1 MGGVFVLGP
10 GTQNS
15 HVLLE
20 RFEESRLVPAFFYL
34 AAVGVVLATALDT
47 GFSHGGWSALRVILV
62 VLLSVPAGFLLIA
75 SLIGL
80 ISYFIF
86 LPSISQDSHL
96 FLRAHASHLIHPLK
110 TAIVLGLAAFCVLT
124 RSQAGWAVWVVL
136 LMIHAFQTFLIIRR
150 ARREHPISEPAGS
163 GAGTLQLLL
172 NLVLGTEIVTAAS
185 GVKGLSPWRL
195 DTMSEDTWMIDV
207 RTKQE
212 FQWNRLRGAESYPW
226 GKGVIEAARGK
237 SKERPVLIICLTG
250 HRSPSVAVTLRKL
263 GFKNVYHLTWGLLYL
278 LLLERNGKREGPFS
292 FEKSHGNPSK
302 RDEDLK
308 GISIGYG
315 TLMALMLIVAP
326 LEWVLRPGS
335 LSGVRMA
342 LGAAVAAAGLAVA
355 TLSYKALGKN
365 FRVYAAPKRDGKLI
379 TSGVYSNVRHP
390 MYTGAILMMGGW
402 VLFFGSL
409 WGAPLWLAF
418 SILYIVKSIKE
429 ERILANH
436 FPEYGEYRKKTW
448 KFLPYLY

>member
-1 MGGVFVLGP
+1 M
-10 GTQNS
+10 
-15 HVLLE
+15 
-20 RFEESRLVPAFFYL
+20 
-34 AAVGVVLATALDT
+34 AVVVATALDT
-47 GFSHGGWSALRVILV
+47 GFSHRGGSAPQLILI
-62 VLLSVPAGFLLIA
+62 VLLSIPAAFLLIA
-75 SLIGL
+75 SLVGL

-110 TAIVLGLAAFCVLT
+110 TAIVLGLAALGVFS
-124 RSQAGWAVWVVL
+124 RSQAGWAIWVVL
-136 LMIHAFQTFLIIRR
+136 LMIHAFQTYLIIRR

-163 GAGTLQLLL
+163 GEGTLQLLL

-207 RTKQE
+207 RTKAE
-212 FQWNRLRGAESYPW
+212 FHWNRLRGAENYPW

-263 GFKNVYHLTWGLLYL
+263 GFKSVYHLTWGLLYL
-278 LLLERNGKREGPFS
+278 LLLERDGNRKGPFS
-292 FEKSHGNPSK
+292 FEKPHGNPSK

-315 TLMALMLIVAP
+315 TLGALMLIVAP
-326 LEWVLRPGS
+326 LEWVLRPNH
-335 LSGVRMA
+335 LSGVQMA
-342 LGAAVAAAGLAVA
+342 AGAVTAMAGLAVA
-355 TLSYKALGKN
+355 TLSYRALGKN
-365 FRVYAAPKRDGKLI
+365 FRVYAAPRRNGRLI
-379 TSGVYSNVRHP
+379 TSGVYSKVRHP

-409 WGAPLWLAF
+409 WGVPLWLAF

-429 ERILANH
+429 ERILADH
-436 FPEYGEYRKKTW
+436 FPEYGEYRKRTW
-448 KFLPYLY
+448 KFLPYIY

>member
-1 MGGVFVLGP
+1 
-10 GTQNS
+10 
-15 HVLLE
+15 
-20 RFEESRLVPAFFYL
+20 VPVFFYL
-34 AAVGVVLATALDT
+34 TAVAVVLATALET
-47 GFSHGGWSALRVILV
+47 GFSHGGWSALQLILI
-62 VLLSVPAGFLLIA
+62 VLLSIPAAFLLIA

-80 ISYFIF
+80 VSYFIF

-110 TAIVLGLAAFCVLT
+110 TAIVLGLAALCVFT
-124 RSQAGWAVWVVL
+124 RSPAGGAIWVVL
-136 LMIHAFQTFLIIRR
+136 LMIHAFQTYLIIRR
-150 ARREHPISEPAGS
+150 ARREHPISEPTGS
-163 GAGTLQLLL
+163 GDGTLQLLL

-207 RTKQE
+207 RTKAE
-212 FQWNRLRGAESYPW
+212 FHWNRLRGAENYPW

-263 GFKNVYHLTWGLLYL
+263 GFKSVYHLTWGLLYL
-278 LLLERNGKREGPFS
+278 LLLERDGKREGPYS
-292 FEKSHGNPSK
+292 FEKPHGNPSK
-302 RDEDLK
+302 RDEELK

-315 TLMALMLIVAP
+315 TLGALMLIVAP
-326 LEWVLRPGS
+326 LEWVIRPNH
-335 LSGVRMA
+335 LSGVQMA
-342 LGAAVAAAGLAVA
+342 VGAVIAAAGLAVA
-355 TLSYKALGKN
+355 TLSYRALGKN
-365 FRVYAAPKRDGKLI
+365 FRVYAAPKRNGRLI
-379 TSGVYSNVRHP
+379 TSGVYSKVRHP

-409 WGAPLWLAF
+409 WGVPLWLAF

-429 ERILANH
+429 ERILSDH
-436 FPEYGEYRKKTW
+436 FPEYGEYRKRTW
-448 KFLPYLY
+448 KFLPYVY